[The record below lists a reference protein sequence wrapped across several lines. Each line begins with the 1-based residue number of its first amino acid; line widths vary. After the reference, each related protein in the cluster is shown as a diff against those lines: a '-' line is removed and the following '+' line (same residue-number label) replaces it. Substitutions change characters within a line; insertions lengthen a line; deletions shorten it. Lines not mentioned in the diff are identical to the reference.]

1 MDLNEISWY
10 MKYVPKKIED
20 YVFDNN
26 DYKILVNKW
35 ITQEYIDGNLLISG
49 LAGTGKTSLTEIIIR
64 SVIKHEYDLKV
75 IKSRSV
81 NQIDELIH
89 WCPIATVH
97 SKKKIVYIE
106 EFDKLSSTAQTA
118 LKDSI
123 LEKFQD
129 NTSFICNTNFIN
141 KLDPAI
147 LSRFNYKFNLIGH
160 KEESYNKL
168 VNILTAENIHFN
180 SDVLKTFVENNYKKG
195 LRNLITSIQMG
206 SISGILNLEKDI
218 TESSLE
224 DQIVNITTAIYTKLY
239 HLNKVDLRRA
249 VLIDPINSA
258 IGKEYAE
265 LIDIVQYNYDLDWD
279 KIFIILE
286 SKISFLPIKMIIS
299 RYIETFAN
307 KKLPSIH
314 YISFLYESMKSIME
328 IS

>member
-1 MDLNEISWY
+1 MNLKEISWY
-10 MKYVPKKIED
+10 MKYVPKRIED

-26 DYKILVNKW
+26 DYKLLVNKW
-35 ITQEYIDGNLLISG
+35 INQEYVDGNLLISG
-49 LAGTGKTSLTEIIIR
+49 LAGTGKTSLTEIIIK
-64 SVIKHEYDLKV
+64 SIIKHEYDLKV

-81 NQIDELIH
+81 NQIDELVY
-89 WCPIATVH
+89 WCPIAPVS

-106 EFDKLSSTAQTA
+106 EFDKLSNTAHTA

-123 LEKFQD
+123 LEKFQE

-147 LSRFNYKFNLIGH
+147 ISRFNYKFHLVGN
-160 KEESYNKL
+160 KDESYTRL
-168 VNILTAENIHFN
+168 VNILTSENIHFN
-180 SDVLKTFVENNYKKG
+180 EDVLKSFVENNYKKG

-224 DQIVNITTAIYTKLY
+224 DQIVTITMAIYAKLY
-239 HLNKVDLRRA
+239 HLNKIDLRRA
-249 VLIDPINSA
+249 VLIDPINSI

-265 LIDIVQYNYDLDWD
+265 LLELTQYNFDLDWD

-286 SKISFLPIKMIIS
+286 DKISFLPIKMIIS
-299 RYIETFAN
+299 RYIETFTN
-307 KKLPSIH
+307 KKLPHIH
-314 YISFLYESMKSIME
+314 YISFLYETMKSIME

>member
-1 MDLNEISWY
+1 MHLKEISWY
-10 MKYVPKKIED
+10 MKYVPKQLED

-26 DYKILVNKW
+26 DYKLLVHKW
-35 ITQEYIDGNLLISG
+35 INQEYIDGNLLISG
-49 LAGTGKTSLTEIIIR
+49 LAGTGKTSLTELIIKNI
-64 SVIKHEYDLKV
+64 IKHEYDLKV

-81 NQIDELIH
+81 NQIDELIY
-89 WCPIATVH
+89 WCPIATIQ

-106 EFDKLSSTAQTA
+106 EFDKLSSTAHTA

-123 LEKFQD
+123 LEKFQET
-129 NTSFICNTNFIN
+129 TSFICNTNFIN

-147 LSRFNYKFNLIGH
+147 LSRFNYKFHLIGN
-160 KEESYNKL
+160 KDESYTKL

-180 SDVLKTFVENNYKKG
+180 EEVLKGFVENNYKKG

-224 DQIVNITTAIYTKLY
+224 DQVVTLTMNLYTTLY
-239 HLNKVDLRRA
+239 HLNKIELRRA
-249 VLIDPINSA
+249 VLIDPINSV
-258 IGKEYAE
+258 IGKEYGE
-265 LIDIVQYNYDLDWD
+265 LLEITQYNLDLDWD

-299 RYIETFAN
+299 KYIETFAN

-314 YISFLYESMKSIME
+314 YLSFLYESMKSIME